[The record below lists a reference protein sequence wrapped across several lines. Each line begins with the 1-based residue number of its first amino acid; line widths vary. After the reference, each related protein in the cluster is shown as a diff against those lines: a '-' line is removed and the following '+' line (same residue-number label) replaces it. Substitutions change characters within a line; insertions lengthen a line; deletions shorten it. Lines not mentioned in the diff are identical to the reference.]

1 MRRLI
6 ATVASSRTA
15 AIVRLVSGPPVNW
28 VGSAIMAPKIV
39 MVTAPPT
46 RRKVLNGEEGRGTAE
61 ATTRRAKVR
70 PDQVELSTGAPCLP
84 PRSS

>member
-1 MRRLI
+1 
-6 ATVASSRTA
+6 
-15 AIVRLVSGPPVNW
+15 
-28 VGSAIMAPKIV
+28 MAPKIV

-46 RRKVLNGEEGRGTAE
+46 RRKVLKGEEGRGTAE